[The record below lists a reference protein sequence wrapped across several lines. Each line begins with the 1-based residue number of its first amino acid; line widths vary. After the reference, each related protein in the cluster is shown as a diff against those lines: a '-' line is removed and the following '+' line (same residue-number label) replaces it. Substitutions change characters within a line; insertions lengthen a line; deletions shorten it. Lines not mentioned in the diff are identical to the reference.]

1 MGGKGSGQS
10 RRATNA
16 VEELIAAVFRDDKRE
31 VLVQRNALA
40 EEHSLGTSNMSSV
53 ELESIA
59 KKVVKHLA
67 WDVQGAEANPKDGLG
82 DIKVLLTDGQE
93 RWIEVKAQTKKQN
106 FSDITQA
113 DYIRDS
119 TDFLQALYGEN
130 REFAKSVPRNLA
142 RQLEF
147 DRPKASVLNWS
158 LEDQWI
164 ADLALLVNSSKKAAA
179 GVASPATLR
188 VFIQKKYFLQICMAG
203 ARLVRMD
210 RLAPVDAMLSG
221 AKLKAH
227 VKLTNRANRVSVQLA
242 AGKEP
247 VTGTTEF
254 TYHLGYVGALGRHK
268 LHNVSISGSKD
279 VYQINLRRSDRV

>member
-147 DRPKASVLNWS
+147 DRPKSSVLNWS

-227 VKLTNRANRVSVQLA
+227 VKLTNRANKVSVQLA

-268 LHNVSISGSKD
+268 LHNVSISSSRD

>member
-147 DRPKASVLNWS
+147 DRPKSSVLNWS

-164 ADLALLVNSSKKAAA
+164 ADLALLV
-179 GVASPATLR
+179 R
-188 VFIQKKYFLQICMAG
+188 VFIQKKYFRQICMAG

-279 VYQINLRRSDRV
+279 VYQINLRRSDRVE